1 MKKSTFVITC
11 TSAITLAVIGF
22 ISHMEQDESQPMD
35 SEPHKWEVHLQY
47 ALKNGAN
54 NERQLALKAYS
65 YRGKVK
71 TEEEKR
77 QLADEMFGDDAY
89 TIIYKGGDFANPII
103 ETYGNI
109 RNKIEGF
116 GEKLRSD
123 IESDIVIGKTDVIDL
138 KWTFK
143 GKTYYSVAIADP
155 KGEPI
160 YDNIASHATSKRTS
174 YQSTRIII
182 SGNTK
187 EESLNTYRTQYEI
200 HDYTSDTTHYARSE
214 IRANGYSYLENSE
227 ILTNWIM
234 QAPHPS
240 RKQPQIIQR
249 QPIDRANVDLP

>member
-1 MKKSTFVITC
+1 MRKSTSVITC
-11 TSAITLAVIGF
+11 TSAIALAAVALV
-22 ISHMEQDESQPMD
+22 SCAERDKSQPPALP
-35 SEPHKWEVHLQY
+35 PHKWEVYLQY

-77 QLADEMFGDDAY
+77 QLADEMFADDAY

-123 IESDIVIGKTDVIDL
+123 IESDIVIGETDVIDL

-155 KGEPI
+155 KGEHI

-187 EESLNTYRTQYEI
+187 EESLNTYHTQYEI
-200 HDYTSDTTHYARSE
+200 YDYTSDTTHYARSE

-234 QAPHPS
+234 QTPHPS
-240 RKQPQIIQR
+240 RKQQQIIQP
-249 QPIDRANVDLP
+249 QPIDRADVNFP

>member
-11 TSAITLAVIGF
+11 TSAIALAVIGL

-35 SEPHKWEVHLQY
+35 SAPHKWEVYLQY

-103 ETYGNI
+103 ETWGNVKDI
-109 RNKIEGF
+109 RKNYYEEVRAGT
-116 GEKLRSD
+116 EA
-123 IESDIVIGKTDVIDL
+123 DIVIGETDVIDL

-143 GKTYYSVAIADP
+143 SKTYYSVAIADP

-174 YQSTRIII
+174 YQSSRMIIL
-182 SGNTK
+182 GNTK

-240 RKQPQIIQR
+240 QKQPQIIQP

>member
-1 MKKSTFVITC
+1 MKA
-11 TSAITLAVIGF
+11 AILTKTRLTAISLAAVALV
-22 ISHMEQDESQPMD
+22 SCAERDESEPPAPQ
-35 SEPHKWEVHLQY
+35 PHKWEVHLQY